1 LLAERRLLEAEVLQA
16 RSVEYVL
23 SHNRLEAFTR
33 RAWEIIEPATPLV
46 WNWHLTALCE
56 WLECVTFGLLRDES
70 VLHGEHMGEVVRQLL
85 VNEPPRSMKSI
96 LISVM
101 WPCWEWTHAPH
112 LRYLCASY
120 AERLAT
126 DLSLTRRRI
135 IESPWYACGMREHWS
150 HPDFALTGDQNVK
163 TAYENT
169 YRGKM
174 IATTFGSTAIGEGGD
189 RVIVDDPQNPADAY
203 SEAKRL
209 TTLRFWDESLSSR
222 LNDKKTGAYVV
233 VMQRLHQ
240 RDLTGHVLEE
250 GGWCHV
256 CLPAEAEGACDV
268 TFPRSGRVV
277 HREPGQIL
285 WPERE
290 GPAEL
295 AMLKRR
301 LGSYGYA
308 GQFQQRPT
316 AAEGGMVK
324 RGWLRYWTRKLTS
337 DDDPAEV
344 VELPEG
350 LTDWRQSWDFGLWGK
365 TRDDYSCGLVGAR
378 YGANIYL
385 SEHAVH
391 ERLDLPGGMDAVS
404 RLSGLEPRALRKRI
418 ENTANG
424 PEVVRK
430 LTSEIPGMI
439 AMPAKGSKEARLAGV
454 SPLIE
459 AGNVFLPHPREA
471 GWVLDFIEEL
481 VTFPFA
487 EHDDWVDTFSQLL
500 ADFGVSSEFEDELPS
515 GGGKRTYA
523 PKDEERR

>member
-1 LLAERRLLEAEVLQA
+1 MLQA

-70 VLHGEHMGEVVRQLL
+70 VPHGEHAGEIVRQLL

-101 WPCWEWTHAPH
+101 WPCWEWTHAPY

-120 AERLAT
+120 ADRLAT
-126 DLSLTRRRI
+126 DLSLARRRI
-135 IESPWYACGMREHWS
+135 IESPWYDTGMHEAWGY
-150 HPDFALTGDQNVK
+150 PAFALTGDQNVK

-203 SEAKRL
+203 SEVKRL

-256 CLPAEAEGACDV
+256 CLPAEAEGGATWSSRDPVGSCTARRARSCGPNARDRQNSRCSSDASAL
-268 TFPRSGRVV
+268 TGTPGNSSSGPPRPRAAWSSAG
-277 HREPGQIL
+277 
-285 WPERE
+285 
-290 GPAEL
+290 
-295 AMLKRR
+295 
-301 LGSYGYA
+301 GSS
-308 GQFQQRPT
+308 T
-316 AAEGGMVK
+316 
-324 RGWLRYWTRKLTS
+324 WTRTLDS
-337 DDDPAEV
+337 NDDPSEV
-344 VELPEG
+344 VVLPEE

-385 SEHAVH
+385 SEYAVH
-391 ERLDLPGGMDAVS
+391 ERLDLPGCMNAVR
-404 RLSGLEPRALRKRI
+404 RLSTLEPRALRKRI
-418 ENTANG
+418 ENAANG
-424 PEVVRK
+424 PEIVRK

-459 AGNVFLPHPREA
+459 AGNVFLPHPREGRLGA
-471 GWVLDFIEEL
+471 GLHRRTRDVPLRRARRL
-481 VTFPFA
+481 GG
-487 EHDDWVDTFSQLL
+487 HLL
-500 ADFGVSSEFEDELPS
+500 AAARGLRCLV
-515 GGGKRTYA
+515 
-523 PKDEERR
+523 